1 VPKKANLPKNELN
14 TTFFCSTSPLKD
26 SKRLKSSK
34 FAWRLVLTSC
44 DIYQNPFTQEKI
56 LKFWQCRTK
65 KKVVYTLV
73 AKSFKILEI
82 VCLGRKRY
90 VKVRYVKEWLRSLD
104 IQVTIVSILFPL
116 IWTYL
121 VYTQKANTVFS
132 LSTTFTWDRRLIIWG
147 CYRRAVT
154 Q

>member
-1 VPKKANLPKNELN
+1 VPKKVQFTHERIEYNVFLFHE
-14 TTFFCSTSPLKD
+14 PLKG
-26 SKRLKSSK
+26 SKLLKIFKISLR
-34 FAWRLVLTSC
+34 FRC

-73 AKSFKILEI
+73 AKFFKILEI